1 MVKIHLDTD
10 LGGDID
16 DLCALAMLLRL
27 PEVEIVGIT
36 TVAEVAGKR
45 AGYVRHILA
54 LEQRESIPVAAGADV
69 SLRPFRW
76 LQVLLDERRYW
87 GEQIPA
93 LANSLAQALA
103 LLKQSIE
110 QGATVIG
117 IGPLTNLALLE
128 KKYPGILGTTPL
140 FLMGGYIYPVGD
152 GFPQM
157 GNDSDYNIQ
166 ADVESAQYVI
176 EHSNPTL
183 VPLTVTVETALRRA
197 HLPTLRN
204 AFALGQLLA
213 RQAEAFAGDER
224 YGEKY
229 GKTCHHVPDDIINFL
244 HDPLACA
251 IAVNW
256 MDGVE
261 IEKIPLKVEMSEGW
275 LYERIDPVGKP
286 MRVVTKIDGS
296 RFNEFWVETISRSSP
311 PRG

>member
-1 MVKIHLDTD
+1 MFKIHLDTD

-69 SLRPFRW
+69 SLRPYRW
-76 LQVLLDERRYW
+76 LQVLLDERKYW

-93 LANSLAQALA
+93 VANSLAQALA

-117 IGPLTNLALLE
+117 IGPFTNLSLLE
-128 KKYPGILGTTPL
+128 KKYPGILGTVPL
-140 FLMGGYIYPVGD
+140 FLMGGYIYPIGE
-152 GFPQM
+152 GLPQM

-183 VPLTVTVETALRRA
+183 IPLTVTVETALRRA

-213 RQAEAFAGDER
+213 RQAEAFAGDGR

-251 IAVNW
+251 IAVSW
-256 MDGVE
+256 KDGVE
-261 IEKIPLKVEMSEGW
+261 IKKIPLKVEMSEGW

-286 MRVVTKIDGS
+286 VRVVTKIDGN
-296 RFNEFWVETISRSSP
+296 RFNEFWVETISRASP
-311 PRG
+311 PHG

>member
-1 MVKIHLDTD
+1 MFKIHLDTD

-69 SLRPFRW
+69 SLRPYRW
-76 LQVLLDERRYW
+76 LQVFLDERKYW
-87 GEQIPA
+87 GEQTPA

-117 IGPLTNLALLE
+117 IGPFTNLSLLE
-128 KKYPGILGTTPL
+128 KKHPGILGTAPL
-140 FLMGGYIYPVGD
+140 FLMGGYIYPVGE

-166 ADVESAQYVI
+166 ADVESAQHVI

-183 VPLTVTVETALRRA
+183 IPLTVTVETALRRA
-197 HLPTLRN
+197 HLPMLRN
-204 AFALGQLLA
+204 AFALGRLLA
-213 RQAEAFAGDER
+213 RQAEAFASDER

-229 GKTCHHVPDDIINFL
+229 GKTCRHVPDDIVNFL

-251 IAVNW
+251 IAVGW
-256 MDGVE
+256 KDGVE
-261 IEKIPLKVEMSEGW
+261 IKEIPLKVEMSEGW
-275 LYERIDPVGKP
+275 LCERIDPAGKP
-286 MRVVTKIDGS
+286 MRVVTKIDGN
-296 RFNEFWVETISRSSP
+296 RFNEFWVETISRVSP
-311 PRG
+311 PRR